1 MAVSKGEGGGVQNNQ
16 AKAIL
21 VLILNGMVSVTL
33 SDPPCQD
40 GNGKL

>member
-1 MAVSKGEGGGVQNNQ
+1 MAVSEGEGGGEQNNK

-33 SDPPCQD
+33 SDPPCED
-40 GNGKL
+40 GNDKL